1 MGQGGEVHRHQAGV
15 IRSRYSVTPVT
26 RKSRVPAPRRR
37 NDRMERSVAA
47 DQPGSSINMENA
59 KIMPKGVK
67 DPSGLYEVERRAY
80 HAARPGFRIAE
91 LQISPT
97 QKVPWHY
104 HNNVHD
110 TFYVLE
116 GTIRVFLQQPKEEVR
131 LSRGQT
137 FSVPPKRP
145 HLVTNAG
152 DTSAVF
158 LVLQGIGEYDFV
170 PLT

>member
-1 MGQGGEVHRHQAGV
+1 MQ
-15 IRSRYSVTPVT
+15 
-26 RKSRVPAPRRR
+26 
-37 NDRMERSVAA
+37 
-47 DQPGSSINMENA
+47 
-59 KIMPKGVK
+59 GVK
-67 DPSGLYEVERRAY
+67 DASGLYEVERRAY
-80 HAARPGFRIAE
+80 HAERPGFRITE
-91 LQISPT
+91 LQIGPA

-116 GTIRVFLQQPKEEVR
+116 GSIRIFMQDPKEKVELTPGR
-131 LSRGQT
+131 S
-137 FSVPPKRP
+137 FAVPPKRP

-158 LVLQGIGEYDFV
+158 LVLQGVGEYDFV